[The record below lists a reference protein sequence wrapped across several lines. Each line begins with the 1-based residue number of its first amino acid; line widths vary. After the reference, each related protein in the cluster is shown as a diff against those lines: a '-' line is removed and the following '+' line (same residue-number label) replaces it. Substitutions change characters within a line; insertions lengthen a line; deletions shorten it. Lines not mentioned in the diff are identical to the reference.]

1 MAKVKI
7 DSKVLDLYNEYIH
20 TSLSRQEFL
29 SRLTRVA
36 GGSAAAAA
44 LLPMI
49 ECNYARAGQV
59 ADNDS
64 RLETGYITYDGKTGK
79 VKAYSARPKGAGKL
93 PAVVVIHENRGLNVH
108 LEDVARR
115 AALAGYFAI
124 APDGL
129 SSVGGAP
136 ADQEAAR
143 DLFSKT
149 PPADIAG
156 DVVAAVPFLAK
167 HPNSTGKVGS
177 VGFCYGGGQA
187 VRCAIDVQGLTCAV
201 GFYGRAPSAEDVA
214 KIKVPV
220 MVHYAQD
227 DKGINAGIADFRAA
241 LEANMIPHSINMYP
255 GTGHGFHNDTSE
267 ARYNPEAAKLAWNR
281 TVAFWDNY
289 LKV

>member
-1 MAKVKI
+1 MTKV
-7 DSKVLDLYNEYIH
+7 DSKIVDLYNEYIH
-20 TSLSRQEFL
+20 SS
-29 SRLTRVA
+29 LTRQDFLARLARLA
-36 GGSAAAAA
+36 GGTAAAAA
-44 LLPMI
+44 VLPLI
-49 ECNYARAGQV
+49 ECNYARAAQV
-59 ADNDS
+59 PETDS
-64 RLETGYITYDGKTGK
+64 RLDTGYINYDGKTGK

-93 PAVVVIHENRGLNVH
+93 PAVVVIHENRGLNAH

-136 ADQEAAR
+136 KDQEAAR

-156 DVVAAVPFLAK
+156 DVVAAVPFLAG
-167 HPNSTGKVGS
+167 HANSTGKVGS
-177 VGFCYGGGQA
+177 VGFCYGGGMA
-187 VRCAIDVQGLTCAV
+187 VRCAIDVPGLTCAV
-201 GFYGRAPSAEDVA
+201 GFYGRTPSPEEVA

-220 MVHYAQD
+220 MMHYAQD
-227 DKGINAGIADFRAA
+227 DKNVNAGIADFRAA

-267 ARYNPEAAKLAWNR
+267 ARYNAAASKLAWDR

>member
-1 MAKVKI
+1 MNKVDNKI
-7 DSKVLDLYNEYIH
+7 LALYNEYIH
-20 TSLSRQEFL
+20 TSLSRQDFL
-29 SRLTRVA
+29 ARLTRIA
-36 GGSAAAAA
+36 GSSAAAAA
-44 LLPMI
+44 VLPLI
-49 ECNYARAGQV
+49 ECNYARAAQV
-59 ADNDS
+59 PENDT

-93 PAVVVIHENRGLNVH
+93 PAVVVIHENRGLNAH

-136 ADQEAAR
+136 KDQEAAR

-156 DVVAAVPFLAK
+156 DVVAAVPFFAK
-167 HPNSTGKVGS
+167 HANTTGKVGS

-187 VRCAIDVQGLTCAV
+187 VRCAIDVPGLTCAV

-220 MVHYAQD
+220 MMHYAQD
-227 DKGINAGIADFRAA
+227 DMGINAGIPDFRAA
-241 LEANMIPHSINMYP
+241 LEKNMIAHSINMYP

-267 ARYNPEAAKLAWNR
+267 ARYNPAAAKLAWTR

-289 LKV
+289 LKG